1 MLKLALSTL
10 SSFLSTLSFPL
21 PTLSSSN
28 MLKLALLLIC
38 LDTSTH
44 AEELSLALISDG
56 LKRQQVLCLEEGIKE
71 AGYPLVDSALAASIA
86 RGLELPELFNLSLR
100 EAAGLGAAIG
110 VDGYI
115 LTRLKS
121 FDRVGGGGRLYGE
134 SFLAVAIVGSRS
146 GKLLD
151 FQFHESQGKDT
162 EESARMVIKDA
173 LLTLPDLLKRFR
185 EGYLKQFQP
194 PEIDPM
200 DAGAIQ
206 ADKSAPEVLERSR
219 PSYSEIAEKMR
230 YSARV
235 ELEVV
240 LRGDGSVGRV
250 SVTRWAGHGLD
261 EAAVAAMRKLRFRPA
276 LLEGKPVNCLISA
289 VYNFNYIRK

>member
-1 MLKLALSTL
+1 
-10 SSFLSTLSFPL
+10 
-21 PTLSSSN
+21 
-28 MLKLALLLIC
+28 MLKLALLLLVC
-38 LDTSTH
+38 LDTPVH
-44 AEELSLALISDG
+44 ELSLALLSDG
-56 LKRQQVLCLEEGIKE
+56 LKQQQVFCLEEGIKKD
-71 AGYPLVDSALAASIA
+71 GYLLADSDMAASIA

-115 LTRLKS
+115 LARLKS
-121 FDRVGGGGRLYGE
+121 FDRVGSGGRLYGE
-134 SFLAVAIVGSRS
+134 SFLAVAVVGSRS

-151 FQFHESQGKDT
+151 FQFYESQGRDT
-162 EESARMVIKDA
+162 EESAQMVIKDA

-185 EGYLKQFQP
+185 EGYLKQFHP
-194 PEIDPM
+194 PETDPM

-206 ADKSAPEVLERSR
+206 PSKSAPEVLERSR
-219 PSYSEIAEKMR
+219 PAYSEIAEKMH

-261 EAAVAAMRKLRFRPA
+261 EAAIAAIRRLRFRPA